1 MLVFHLFLFLIIDLV
16 ILVFSDSSAN
26 RCSTID
32 PYIMQVMKKIA
43 ASLCFLGVLVLIL
56 SCMPSINMT
65 TIIREEIIGKNLSRT
80 CTKCE
85 SMVPCTYK
93 DEVTL
98 RIIVITYDRK
108 DSLKKCLDALQNADI
123 IGVDAALE
131 IWIDISKD
139 GKVNRGVLDLAKS
152 FQWRHG
158 RTCVHVQTK
167 HVNVAFQWIY
177 SWRPRPGS
185 KEIGVFIEDDVDVS
199 KYFFRYLKAARD
211 FYANNKEINGICLN
225 DENCQISR
233 GAKSGHPLVRPTAK
247 SDIVYLYGLFCT
259 WGYAPYPTH
268 WRAFQD
274 WYHNNV
280 SHNSNYDPTAKEAA
294 LQSSWYRSF
303 KMQKKTDTM
312 LHEMYLI
319 RYSIDHKLYTLHPN
333 LQVLQPRPHSGL
345 TTNRKEKGLHFGGN
359 KGIED
364 HRLTVWKEDFVKF
377 PKSPKKYG
385 WNGALL

>member
-1 MLVFHLFLFLIIDLV
+1 MF
-16 ILVFSDSSAN
+16 
-26 RCSTID
+26 
-32 PYIMQVMKKIA
+32 
-43 ASLCFLGVLVLIL
+43 IL
-56 SCMPSINMT
+56 SYMPSINT
-65 TIIREEIIGKNLSRT
+65 PKTVHEEIIGNNHISS

-85 SMVPCTYK
+85 SMIPCAYK
-93 DEVTL
+93 EEVTL
-98 RIIVITYDRK
+98 RIILITYDRK
-108 DSLKKCLDALQNADI
+108 DSLKKCLGALQNADI
-123 IGVDAALE
+123 MGVNAALE

-139 GKVNRGVLDLAKS
+139 EKVNGGVLALANS
-152 FQWRHG
+152 FKWRHG

-177 SWRPRPGS
+177 SWRPKSGS

-199 KYFFRYLKAARD
+199 KYFFRYLKKARD

-233 GAKSGHPLVRPTAK
+233 GAKTGRPLVRPTGK
-247 SDIVYLYGLFCT
+247 NDIVYLYGLFCT
-259 WGYAPYPTH
+259 WGYAPHPDH

-274 WYHNNV
+274 WYHKV
-280 SHNSNYDPTAKEAA
+280 SLNPNFDPTAKEAA
-294 LQSSWYRSF
+294 LESGWYWLF
-303 KMQKKTDTM
+303 KKQNKTDTM

-319 RYSIDHKLYTLHPN
+319 RYSIDHKLVTLHPN
-333 LQVLQPRPHSGL
+333 LQVLQTHSHSL
-345 TTNRKEKGLHFGGN
+345 TTNRKEKGLHFGGGE
-359 KGIED
+359 KVED